1 MSRLTLFVVSKFFL
15 PMYFKHVNETMPQF
29 LENRFDKRVKTSLA
43 IFWVLLFVFVNL
55 TSVLY
60 LAGLAISTI
69 FHINIMAAIIG
80 LALFAA
86 IYSLFGG
93 FQAVAWTD
101 VVQVVIL
108 VRSEERRVGNECVST
123 CRSRWS

>member
-1 MSRLTLFVVSKFFL
+1 
-15 PMYFKHVNETMPQF
+15 
-29 LENRFDKRVKTSLA
+29 
-43 IFWVLLFVFVNL
+43 
-55 TSVLY
+55 
-60 LAGLAISTI
+60 
-69 FHINIMAAIIG
+69 MAAIIG

-108 VRSEERRVGNECVST
+108 VAGGLITAWIALDYVGEGRGIVAGMNRLFDLAPAKFNMILDRKSCVWGKSGSVRVDLGGRRIIKKKQ
-123 CRSRWS
+123 